1 MMHSSDERS
10 ISQLLGDSLSEL
22 AKLIQNEVDVARA
35 EVLEKVAVVTNAAK
49 LIGIGAV
56 LMIPA
61 LVLILFAIAAA
72 LMQWGL
78 PPPLAYLFTGIGT
91 AILSGLLMW
100 VGAGHLSARA
110 LKPSATLA
118 ELEKDKATAK
128 ELMR

>member
-1 MMHSSDERS
+1 MFSPDERS

-35 EVLEKVAVVTNAAK
+35 EVLEKLSLMANAAK
-49 LIGIGAV
+49 LIGMGAI

-61 LVLILFAIAAA
+61 LVLILFAIAGA

-78 PPPLAYLFTGIGT
+78 TPSLAYLCTGVGT
-91 AILSGLLMW
+91 AVISGILIW
-100 VGAGHLSARA
+100 VGVGHLSARA
-110 LKPSATLA
+110 LRPTATLA
-118 ELEKDKATAK
+118 ELKKDKVAAR

>member
-1 MMHSSDERS
+1 MYPPDERT

-35 EVLEKVAVVTNAAK
+35 EVLEKVALVANAAK
-49 LIGIGAV
+49 LIGVGAV

-100 VGAGHLSARA
+100 TGAGHLSAGA
-110 LKPSATLA
+110 LKPTATLG
-118 ELEKDKATAK
+118 EIEKDKVAAR

>member
-1 MMHSSDERS
+1 MMYPTDERS

-35 EVLEKVAVVTNAAK
+35 EVLEKVALVGNAAK
-49 LIGIGAV
+49 LIGVGAV
-56 LMIPA
+56 VMIPA

-78 PPPLAYLFTGIGT
+78 AAPLAYLCTGVG
-91 AILSGLLMW
+91 AALLSGLLIRA
-100 VGAGHLSARA
+100 GAGHLSARA
-110 LKPSATLA
+110 LKPTATLS
-118 ELEKDKATAK
+118 ELEKDKAAAR